1 MAAATAATHKRFAV
15 KFRSLNIRS
24 RLRDW
29 RWVWEG
35 TRGFRASLLTLSVV
49 GAVVSLFGVAF
60 AALTRLLIDR
70 ASHAETGG
78 LLAPL
83 LGLGAL
89 VVFQVASQAAINV
102 FSTRLNKRVENRLR
116 ERIFARLQTASW
128 QELHRRHSGD
138 WVTRLT
144 SDVTCMAGGITEVLP
159 DVIALSVRFAA
170 AFAYLTYLDPVMGG
184 VALAAG
190 VLFVLPGRVFAG
202 RLCQLNGETRDC
214 EGRIRSFLQEA
225 LCRNTVIKA
234 FGAEEHFSR
243 LLGVLH
249 GESLRL
255 TNRQAWVST
264 VPGAGLGL
272 GYWTGYML
280 SLSVG
285 VIRMHAGQATFGMLT
300 AFLQLIGQVQGPFQ
314 GLTRSFSRLIAM
326 HASLKRL
333 LAMEHL
339 PSELPEAAVPSRSGR
354 VAGAT
359 AVVAHGVELEFRG
372 VSYSY
377 DHKPVLNGVTFTV
390 RAGEKVALAGDS
402 GEGKTTIMR
411 LLLGLIQPESGEVR
425 IREVCSGGSTH
436 HPSRSA
442 RRFFAYVP
450 QGNSLVSGTVGEN
463 IQLGRL
469 DRTGP
474 ADLTLVQHWVGA
486 EQLLAELPGGFEA
499 RVQENGAGLSE
510 GQAQRIALMRA
521 LVRESPVLLFDEAT
535 SSLDLGAESAV
546 LSFLQGL
553 GRNRTVIL
561 VSHRAEVLAS
571 CDRILRLDDGKI
583 VEEATPEESI
593 K

>member
-1 MAAATAATHKRFAV
+1 M
-15 KFRSLNIRS
+15 KFSLLELRS

-29 RWVWEG
+29 WWVWAG
-35 TRGFRASLLTLSVV
+35 TRGFRASLVTLSVA
-49 GAVVSLFGVAF
+49 GAVVSVFGVAF

-70 ASHAETGG
+70 ASHAEAGSLIVPLAG
-78 LLAPL
+78 LA
-83 LGLGAL
+83 AL
-89 VVFQVASQAAINV
+89 VVFQIAAQAALNV
-102 FSTRLNKRVENRLR
+102 FSSRLNKRVENRLR
-116 ERIFARLQTASW
+116 EKVFASLQAASW

-159 DVIALSVRFAA
+159 DMIALSVRFTA

-184 VALAAG
+184 IALAAG
-190 VLFVLPGRVFAG
+190 VLFVLPGRFFAG
-202 RLCQLNGETRDC
+202 RLCQLSGETRDC

-225 LCRNTVIKA
+225 LRRNTVIKA
-234 FGAEEHFSR
+234 FGAEAHFSR
-243 LLGVLH
+243 LLTVLH

-272 GYWTGYML
+272 GYWLGYLMAL
-280 SLSVG
+280 TAG
-285 VIRMHAGQATFGMLT
+285 VFRLHAGQATFGMLT

-314 GLTRSFSRLIAM
+314 GLTRSFSRLISM

-333 LAMEHL
+333 MQVERL
-339 PSELPEAAVPSRSGR
+339 PSDLHEAATTHRAGKPDGAAAAVDSG
-354 VAGAT
+354 VD
-359 AVVAHGVELEFRG
+359 LEFRG
-372 VSYSY
+372 VSYAY
-377 DHKPVLNGVTFTV
+377 EQTPVLDGVTFTV

-411 LLLGLIQPESGEVR
+411 LLLGLIEPGAGEVR
-425 IREVCSGGSTH
+425 IRENRGGGNTH
-436 HPSRSA
+436 RPSRSA

-463 IQLGRL
+463 ILLGRL
-469 DRTGP
+469 DRPGP
-474 ADLTLVQHWVGA
+474 ADLKMVQHWAGA
-486 EQLLAELPGGFEA
+486 EQLLTELPGGFEA
-499 RVQENGAGLSE
+499 RVLENGDGLSE

-521 LVRESPVLLFDEAT
+521 LVREAPVLLLDEAT
-535 SSLDLGAESAV
+535 SSLDLRAEESV
-546 LSFLQGL
+546 LSFIQGL
-553 GRNRTVIL
+553 GRNRTVLL
-561 VSHRAEVLAS
+561 VSHRAEVLAA

-583 VEEATPEESI
+583 VEEEPARGNI

>member
-1 MAAATAATHKRFAV
+1 MNLQH
-15 KFRSLNIRS
+15 LNFRS

-29 RWVWEG
+29 WWVWAVSL
-35 TRGFRASLLTLSVV
+35 GFRTSLLTLAVV
-49 GAVVSLFGVAF
+49 GAIVSLFGVAF
-60 AALTRLLIDR
+60 AALSRQLIDR
-70 ASHAETGG
+70 ASHAEAGS

-89 VVFQVASQAAINV
+89 VVFQIAAQAALNV
-102 FSTRLNKRVENRLR
+102 FSSRLNKRVENRLR
-116 ERIFARLQTASW
+116 ERIFARLQAASW

-159 DVIALSVRFAA
+159 DMLALSVRFTA

-184 VALAAG
+184 VAVGAA
-190 VLFVLPGRVFAG
+190 VLFVMPGRIFAG

-225 LCRNTVIKA
+225 LRRNTVIKA

-249 GESLRL
+249 GEALRL
-255 TNRQAWVST
+255 TSRQAWVST

-280 SLSVG
+280 SLTVG
-285 VIRMHAGQATFGMLT
+285 VLRMHTGRATFGMLT
-300 AFLQLIGQVQGPFQ
+300 AFLQLVSQVQGPFQ
-314 GLTRSFSRLIAM
+314 GLTHSFSRLIAM

-333 LAMEHL
+333 MEVERL
-339 PSELPEAAVPSRSGR
+339 PSEMHGLATLVRPERG
-354 VAGAT
+354 AGKGT
-359 AVVAHGVELEFRG
+359 AVVHGVDLEFCG
-372 VSYSY
+372 VSYTY
-377 DHKPVLNGVTFTV
+377 EHTPVLNRVTFTV

-425 IREVCSGGSTH
+425 IREACPGGRTH

-442 RRFFAYVP
+442 RRFFSYVP
-450 QGNSLVSGTVGEN
+450 QGNSLVSGTVGSN
-463 IQLGRL
+463 ILLGRL
-469 DRTGP
+469 DRVGP
-474 ADLTLVQHWVGA
+474 ADLTLVQHWAGA
-486 EQLLAELPGGFEA
+486 EQLLTELPGGFAA
-499 RVQENGAGLSE
+499 RVQESGDGLSE

-521 LVRESPVLLFDEAT
+521 LVREAPVLLLDEAT

-546 LSFLQGL
+546 LSFIQGL

-561 VSHRAEVLAS
+561 VSHRAEVLAA
-571 CDRILRLDDGKI
+571 CDRILRLNDGQI
-583 VEEATPEESI
+583 VETVKAQENI